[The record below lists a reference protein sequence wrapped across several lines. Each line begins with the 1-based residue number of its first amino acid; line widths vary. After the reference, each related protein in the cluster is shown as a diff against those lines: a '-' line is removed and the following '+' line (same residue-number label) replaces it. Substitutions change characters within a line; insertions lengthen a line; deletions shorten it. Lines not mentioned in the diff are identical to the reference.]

1 MSLLPFNFWGKRGII
16 RLSNIPKMIQLVH
29 DGSKSTQLLGSTFLT
44 TPLCHP
50 SGLVTSFRK
59 IILAT
64 GQGMDWGG
72 ARAMG
77 IETSW
82 VWVKSPGKKWGIR
95 EVRGRKWMG
104 SKGVF
109 ESRLGRNYSGLTVK
123 YKKVKDLRLGG
134 R

>member
-109 ESRLGRNYSGLTVK
+109 ESRLGRNYSDCEV
-123 YKKVKDLRLGG
+123 
-134 R
+134 